1 MLAIFT
7 RELKSYFQNITG
19 FIFMGFFLLLTGIF
33 FTLINLANQSPQYN
47 AVLGNITFIF
57 LLVVPILTMR
67 LLSEDMKQKTDTLLL
82 TNPISITGVVLG
94 KYFAALSV
102 FLMTLAITVL
112 YPILLS
118 IVGIISVSEIA
129 GGYIG
134 VIMLGAAFIA
144 VGLFISSLTDN
155 QVIAAVVTFAVLLFL
170 WFLDPVQQIIPSQKV
185 AGIVFLGIVAAGI
198 AVFVYFT
205 IRNIYVSI
213 AVLVVGAGIIVLLYF
228 VKDEFFEGLIIK
240 FLQWFSLV
248 TRYQEFNRG
257 LVGISPIVY
266 YLSFSATFIFLTI
279 RVIEKRRWR

>member
-1 MLAIFT
+1 MLAIFA

>member
-1 MLAIFT
+1 MLAILT

-19 FIFMGFFLLLTGIF
+19 FIFMGFFLLLSGIF
-33 FTLINLANQSPQYN
+33 YTLINLLNRSPQFN

-67 LLSEDMKQKTDTLLL
+67 LLSEERKQKTDTLLL
-82 TNPISITGVVLG
+82 TNPISITGIVLG

-102 FLMTLAITVL
+102 FLMTLLVTVL
-112 YPILLS
+112 YPILLGS
-118 IVGIISVSEIA
+118 VGTIAVSEIA

-134 VIMLGAAFIA
+134 VILLGSSFIA

-170 WFLDPVQQIIPSQKV
+170 WFLDPVQQIMPPEKL
-185 AGIVFLGIVAAGI
+185 AGVIFLGLVVGGI
-198 AVFVYFT
+198 TVFVYFT
-205 IRNIYVSI
+205 VRNIPV
-213 AVLVVGAGIIVLLYF
+213 AAATLVVGAGIMVLLYF
-228 VKDEFFEGLIIK
+228 VKDEIYDGLIIK

-248 TRYQEFNRG
+248 TRYEEFNRG

-266 YLSFSATFIFLTI
+266 YLSFAATFVFLTI

>member
-198 AVFVYFT
+198 AVFAYFT

>member
-1 MLAIFT
+1 M
-7 RELKSYFQNITG
+7 
-19 FIFMGFFLLLTGIF
+19 
-33 FTLINLANQSPQYN
+33 
-47 AVLGNITFIF
+47 LGNITFIF

-67 LLSEDMKQKTDTLLL
+67 LLSEETKQKTDTLLL

-94 KYFAALSV
+94 KYFAALAV
-102 FLMTLAITVL
+102 FLMTLFITIL

-118 IVGIISVSEIA
+118 IVGIITVSEIA

-134 VIMLGAAFIA
+134 VILLGAAFIA
-144 VGLFISSLTDN
+144 VGLFVSSLTDN

-170 WFLDPVQQIIPSQKV
+170 WFLDPVQQLIPSQKV

-198 AVFVYFT
+198 AVFAYFT
-205 IRNIYVSI
+205 IRNIYISI
-213 AVLVVGAGIIVLLYF
+213 AVLVVGAGIIVLLVF
-228 VKDEFFEGLIIK
+228 FKDEFFEGLIIK